1 MLLEGPKAFQT
12 EVEGESYA
20 FDEIRGLAETRDAT
34 PGKAFYVDLDLRD
47 ALGQLAVEH
56 EGTEFGIAEIDD
68 DLHEAWVELIEQSIT
83 DLEVAA
89 RVWTSADWGED
100 FYASV
105 KIDLPDLDNAKVQ
118 IAESNR
124 QDLIG
129 RYGTETPTLEQVTRA
144 ADEQLAQ
151 SKNPEIAR
159 AARDRLANPYRQP
172 LPKPAVSSPAPDWTA
187 LLAPDGTPQAT
198 IHQRGY
204 ARGVAGKAMGN
215 TKAPRIDYATVGQ
228 CKRIVGYFG
237 GDVGEVDKRGGALL
251 KTLWWVLLG
260 LLGIVALIGV
270 VTPPVGWILT
280 GLIVWP
286 FAQHYITRRK
296 LQPPFGPQ
304 K

>member
-1 MLLEGPKAFQT
+1 MLLEGPQTYST

-20 FDEIRGLAETRDAT
+20 FDEIRELAEAHGAA
-34 PGKAFYVDLDLRD
+34 PGKAFITELDLSES
-47 ALGQLAVEH
+47 LGEIIVEHMYVEFGQL
-56 EGTEFGIAEIDD
+56 EIDED
-68 DLHEAWVELIEQSIT
+68 AKQVWAELIENSLPLT
-83 DLEVAA
+83 VRA
-89 RVWTSADWGED
+89 RIWTSRDWEDD

-105 KIDLPDLDNAKVQ
+105 KVDLPTVED
-118 IAESNR
+118 AEA
-124 QDLIG
+124 QADAALKAHLVET
-129 RYGTETPTLEQVTRA
+129 YGTEDPTVEQLQRRHEEVERE
-144 ADEQLAQ
+144 ADEALA
-151 SKNPEIAR
+151 E
-159 AARDRLANPYRQP
+159 AARTAANPYGA
-172 LPKPAVSSPAPDWTA
+172 PAATPPAPASPPWFE
-187 LLAPDGTPQAT
+187 LLAPDGTPRAT

-215 TKAPRIDYATVGQ
+215 AKAPRIDYATVGQ